1 MCSDMNQHD
10 LSCTHHEFRKMSGNK
25 KWEQTHHLGNIVLVE
40 VQAETG
46 SWVQNSSQDKNL
58 MHRKNNALVYI
69 QNIWVSREI
78 IYLSLIKDIYQLKT
92 IQLILLCLKKNT
104 DERMNAHF
112 SDVKT
117 KQKKE
122 YKKETKE
129 KKTKTTKN

>member
-1 MCSDMNQHD
+1 
-10 LSCTHHEFRKMSGNK
+10 
-25 KWEQTHHLGNIVLVE
+25 
-40 VQAETG
+40 
-46 SWVQNSSQDKNL
+46 